1 MLSSTSIHINWNP
14 QVSESFKLE
23 VYVDGDFYDRH
34 SSIIGFN
41 FTVTRLPPAS
51 EYTFFVSSL
60 FDDDYESSVGA
71 SVTVN
76 RKLYHPIQY
85 SSFEILGKLG

>member
-1 MLSSTSIHINWNP
+1 MLNSTSIHINWNP

-23 VYVDGDFYDRH
+23 IYVDGVFYDRH

-41 FTVTRLPPAS
+41 FTVTNLPTAS

-60 FDDDYESSVGA
+60 FDEDYESSVGA
-71 SVTVN
+71 TLTVN
-76 RKLYHPIQY
+76 RKLYQAIQ
-85 SSFEILGKLG
+85 

>member
-1 MLSSTSIHINWNP
+1 MTVLSSTSIHINWNP

-23 VYVDGDFYDRH
+23 IYVDGDFYDRH

-41 FTVTRLPPAS
+41 FTVTNLPPAS

-60 FDDDYESSVGA
+60 FDEDYESSVGA
-71 SVTVN
+71 TLTVN
-76 RKLYHPIQY
+76 RKLYQPIQ
-85 SSFEILGKLG
+85 